1 MSPRLVPIQRQRGV
15 SVITAVFLLLL
26 FAGLAVYMLWITSA
40 QNRGA
45 AQDVQGARAYQAA
58 RSGVEWGLYKLL
70 RDGTCAAATSLTFA
84 GSSLSEY
91 TSTVSCVRTANTD
104 ELLATNPV
112 RVYEIVATA
121 CNRPVGGTCVGID
134 ANGPDYVERQI
145 RVSTECVPVPNG
157 ITPVCP

>member
-1 MSPRLVPIQRQRGV
+1 MNSRPILLCRQRGV
-15 SVITAVFLLLL
+15 SIITAVFLLLL
-26 FAGLAVYMLWITSA
+26 FAGLALYMLWITSA

-58 RSGVEWGLYKLL
+58 RSGVEWGLYRLL
-70 RDGTCAAATSLTFA
+70 RDGQCAASTSLTFA

-91 TSTVSCVRTANTD
+91 TSTVSCLRTADTD

-121 CNRPVGGTCVGID
+121 CNHPVGGTCVGID
-134 ANGPDYVERQI
+134 ANGADYVERQI
-145 RVSTECVPVPNG
+145 RVSTECVVNNG
-157 ITPVCP
+157 IPAACP

>member
-1 MSPRLVPIQRQRGV
+1 MSPRLALIQRQRGV

-45 AQDVQGARAYQAA
+45 AQDVQGARAYQTA
-58 RSGVEWGLYKLL
+58 RSGVEWGLYRLL
-70 RDGTCAAATSLTFA
+70 RDGQCAASNSLTFT
-84 GSSLSEY
+84 GSSLTDY
-91 TSTVSCVRTANTD
+91 TVTVACTRTANTD
-104 ELLATNPV
+104 ELLSTNAI

-134 ANGPDYVERQI
+134 ANGPGYVERQI
-145 RVSTECVPVPNG
+145 RVTTECVPSGDAV
-157 ITPVCP
+157 TPSCP